1 MWSPLIEIINTGT
14 LITDGLD
21 IIDILVMECGI
32 LTSFHN
38 VKKYCDIAN
47 GNDLLVSDRCLHI
60 KQDGCV
66 HLSSV
71 VKFCF
76 LTWLLDDKRNTTA
89 KINQL

>member
-89 KINQL
+89 KVNQL

>member
-1 MWSPLIEIINTGT
+1 
-14 LITDGLD
+14 
-21 IIDILVMECGI
+21 MECGI

-47 GNDLLVSDRCLHI
+47 GIDLLVSDRCLHI

-89 KINQL
+89 KVNQL